1 MHARRMKS
9 LITAGI
15 ILAVFFILSTFEV
28 AQGLEKVED
37 FYKSRVLKI
46 IVSAAPGG
54 GYDQWA
60 RGLVPYLKKYTG
72 ATVIVENLPGAGGLV
87 GGGQL
92 YNSAKPDGLTMG
104 IISTAG
110 MILSEIMGFQGVQ
123 YEMAKFGYVGRVA
136 EEWWGVFTSKASG
149 FKTIQDMQKAKK
161 PIRLCGQDAGTQ
173 AGVSSALF
181 LEAIGLKGR
190 LVLGY
195 KGSPEMMLALIAG
208 REIDGFVVSLP
219 VSEPYLKAGQVYMA
233 AQLGTTRCP
242 RYPAIPTLLETPG
255 LSADGKK
262 ILELN
267 SLLAEA
273 GRMFVTPPGTP
284 QPRLAY
290 LEKALMASLKE
301 PELIK
306 WSVQRGMEISPLS
319 GKESNTLVR
328 KLLDSVPPEKRSSFK
343 HIVTEK
349 YIQ

>member
-1 MHARRMKS
+1 MHDHRRKGGFTS
-9 LITAGI
+9 GI
-15 ILAVFFILSTFEV
+15 ILAVFLILCTFEL
-28 AQGLEKVED
+28 AQGVEKVEN
-37 FYKSRVLKI
+37 FYKGRVLKI

-72 ATVIVENLPGAGGLV
+72 ANVIVENRPGAGGLV
-87 GGGQL
+87 GGAQL
-92 YNSAKPDGLTMG
+92 YKSDKPDGLTMG
-104 IISTAG
+104 ILSTAG
-110 MILSEIMGFQGVQ
+110 MILSEIMGREGVSYQ
-123 YEMAKFGYVGRVA
+123 MAKFGYVGRVA

-161 PIRLCGQDAGTQ
+161 PIRLCGQDASTQ
-173 AGVSSALF
+173 AGASSALF

-219 VSEPYLKAGQVYMA
+219 VSEPYLKAGQIYMA
-233 AQLGTTRCP
+233 AQLGTKRCP
-242 RYPAIPTLLETPG
+242 RYSDIPTLLETPG

-267 SLLAEA
+267 SMLAES

-301 PELIK
+301 PALIK
-306 WSVQRGMEISPLS
+306 WASQNGMEISPLS
-319 GKESNTLVR
+319 GKESHTLVR
-328 KLLDSVPPEKRSSFK
+328 KLLDSVPPEKKSSFK

-349 YIQ
+349 YI